1 MVNGFVRVPP
11 GAWKMLQPP
20 VNTVD
25 FNIPAMP
32 IDVLQEIDVLKQF
45 VSRLGVVGWNSK
57 LQFEETWM
65 TLLSVLVPSS
75 ESDIPKEELISRIQ
89 VSFTHSFDNILIMY
103 IVLQASSAAVN
114 GITQLF
120 SQVLFE
126 HYPGDTT
133 NNKFLHISRD
143 IPLDLFHFK

>member
-1 MVNGFVRVPP
+1 MVNAFVRVPP

-20 VNTVD
+20 ANTVD

-89 VSFTHSFDNILIMY
+89 VSFIHSFNNILIMY

-126 HYPGDTT
+126 NYPGDTT

-143 IPLDLFHFK
+143 IPLDLFRFK

>member
-20 VNTVD
+20 ANTVD

-75 ESDIPKEELISRIQ
+75 ESDIPKEEFISRIQ
-89 VSFTHSFDNILIMY
+89 VS
-103 IVLQASSAAVN
+103 
-114 GITQLF
+114 QLF
-120 SQVLFE
+120 QDVFILYVLNE
-126 HYPGDTT
+126 YLIIGE
-133 NNKFLHISRD
+133 
-143 IPLDLFHFK
+143 

>member
-11 GAWKMLQPP
+11 GAWPMLHSPAD
-20 VNTVD
+20 TVE

-57 LQFEETWM
+57 QQFEETWM

-75 ESDIPKEELISRIQ
+75 ETDIPKEELISRIQ
-89 VSFTHSFDNILIMY
+89 VII
-103 IVLQASSAAVN
+103 
-114 GITQLF
+114 ITYL
-120 SQVLFE
+120 
-126 HYPGDTT
+126 
-133 NNKFLHISRD
+133 
-143 IPLDLFHFK
+143 